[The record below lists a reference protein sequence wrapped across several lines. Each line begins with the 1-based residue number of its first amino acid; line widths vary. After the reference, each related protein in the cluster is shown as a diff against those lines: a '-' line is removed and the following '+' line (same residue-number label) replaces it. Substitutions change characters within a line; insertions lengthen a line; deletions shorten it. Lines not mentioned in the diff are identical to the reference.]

1 MFQWDAVDTG
11 PDLGGSQNVL
21 KTFEMAIRHNSRTTR
36 SKLER
41 VFCRWVYFYLRS
53 QICFWPSYGG
63 GGATAPIAPAPYGS
77 STGHGQMS
85 QYFRQQAR
93 APCIIELTD
102 DAAVL
107 ECRRL
112 Q

>member
-11 PDLGGSQNVL
+11 PDLGGGSQNVL

-63 GGATAPIAPAPYGS
+63 GRGDRPHRPRPLWIFHWPRTDVPVFSAA
-77 STGHGQMS
+77 ST
-85 QYFRQQAR
+85 R
-93 APCIIELTD
+93 ALHHRAD
-102 DAAVL
+102 
-107 ECRRL
+107 
-112 Q
+112 